1 MSASDLNPSF
11 ADHFLVALSGTGLAQ
26 DYFHDSISLL
36 VEHNADGA
44 FGLVINRPLD
54 TSLAELLPGFATAGA
69 KHQLAGQRA
78 ACRVLEGGPVEP
90 NRLFFLHSAEREY
103 PGTLKVNADIYLSTA
118 TELVEELRHD
128 AGPAQ
133 IVALLGY
140 AGWGAEQLEQELA
153 QTIWLLTPTDADI
166 VFTTPMAERRSR
178 AAAILGVDLNLINRA
193 AGHD

>member
-1 MSASDLNPSF
+1 M
-11 ADHFLVALSGTGLAQ
+11 
-26 DYFHDSISLL
+26 
-36 VEHNADGA
+36 
-44 FGLVINRPLD
+44 
-54 TSLAELLPGFATAGA
+54 
-69 KHQLAGQRA
+69 
-78 ACRVLEGGPVEP
+78 
-90 NRLFFLHSAEREY
+90 
-103 PGTLKVNADIYLSTA
+103 
-118 TELVEELRHD
+118 RHD

-178 AAAILGVDLNLINRA
+178 AAAILGVDFNLINRA

>member
-1 MSASDLNPSF
+1 MSASNLETSF
-11 ADHFLVALSGTGLAQ
+11 ADHFLVALSGTGLVQ

-36 VEHNADGA
+36 VEHNAEGA

-54 TSLAELLPGFATAGA
+54 TSLAELLPGFAPQGDA
-69 KHQLAGQRA
+69 KQA
-78 ACRVLEGGPVEP
+78 APQASECPVLEGGPVEP

-118 TELVEELRHD
+118 TELIEELRLGV
-128 AGPAQ
+128 GPAQ
-133 IVALLGY
+133 IIALLGY

-153 QTIWLLTPTDADI
+153 ENVWLLTPTHPDI
-166 VFTTPMAERRSR
+166 LFKAPMAKRRSR
-178 AAAILGVDLNLINRA
+178 AAALLGVDLNLINTA